1 MSTNDRI
8 DILCIES
15 NRFVA
20 SVSFRRLNVPVLAGF
35 EFQSVTSWTRILFFL
50 PSISY
55 CWRYRFDS
63 SQMFFLFLSAFFFQW
78 PAFPPIYF
86 KLTASFPPS
95 GAAACPLD
103 HGRLN
108 FRTKNPTINY
118 RSGHLVKKKIVER
131 KKERREKKSKGE
143 RQIQQMTAASAG
155 NKQQQPRRSLEK
167 GPGH

>member
-63 SQMFFLFLSAFFFQW
+63 SQMFFCFFRLFFPMARLSAHIFQVDCLVPSFRYGGLSTRPRSIELSNKKPHNQLQIW
-78 PAFPPIYF
+78 PFGQEEN
-86 KLTASFPPS
+86 S
-95 GAAACPLD
+95 
-103 HGRLN
+103 
-108 FRTKNPTINY
+108 
-118 RSGHLVKKKIVER
+118 R
-131 KKERREKKSKGE
+131 KKERKERKKKSKGE